1 MNEQLRILRP
11 YLRGLPIILLAMIA
25 GFLVAK
31 KYLSYVTPMFESTTK
46 IKLADINE
54 GAAGNNLFN
63 DLDVFASTN
72 KIATEIE
79 VLRSQILI
87 EQAMAGLG
95 LAEVLVR
102 TGRVMDKELFLE
114 KPFHHQLLIHDA
126 AYYNQELAITVKDTL
141 HYSVTPAGT
150 TTAFSGR
157 FGDTL
162 KLGNSASLIL
172 HINTELMAL
181 KPSLELMGE
190 YKLKKYSKERLIENV
205 SANLDVV
212 SVDKDVAILRI
223 IYKSNVPEKAAL
235 LTNALA
241 QAYINDYI
249 EEKFK
254 TADVTSEFLDQQIAK
269 VYQDLSRSEMKIQG
283 YRVDNNIINIRQETE
298 TDLRKLSQLKIQ
310 QTNVQMS
317 LEAIEELD
325 QYIKDGQGDFLKL
338 APNFEAFTDLLSTE
352 MIKKIKQL
360 QLEKADLLLI
370 YKADHELIGNVDKKI
385 KYYTDYF
392 IESIS
397 NTHKNL
403 ETKSNKLTSSIE
415 EAEKVFIGLPERER
429 ILAILDREF
438 QIHQQSYIFL
448 NEKRIEAEIAKAAKH
463 AFHRVIHQAGV
474 PQKPVSPNRPIIIIV
489 STLLGMI
496 GAMIFIFLVN
506 ASKARVNDLNSI
518 EKNTDI
524 PVLYGAPRLKT
535 GQATQSFF
543 KNEIFK
549 LDMKGLLPAHSS
561 IAFSAFG
568 KNHGV
573 RFHINHLLEVFAQE
587 QRNILLITFDEAY
600 FNSLPA
606 GRALLLSQAE
616 FTSFTF
622 AKLQAWYKDLC
633 SKYDLVLVD
642 NFTLH
647 ETTKPIVFMGLAD
660 QNICV
665 VDTRK
670 THLKRI
676 TELNVIKAKNGIQN
690 LSIALNNHKYSPSL
704 LREGLWLI
712 KNVRKIITRS

>member
-1 MNEQLRILRP
+1 
-11 YLRGLPIILLAMIA
+11 
-25 GFLVAK
+25 
-31 KYLSYVTPMFESTTK
+31 
-46 IKLADINE
+46 
-54 GAAGNNLFN
+54 
-63 DLDVFASTN
+63 
-72 KIATEIE
+72 
-79 VLRSQILI
+79 
-87 EQAMAGLG
+87 
-95 LAEVLVR
+95 
-102 TGRVMDKELFLE
+102 
-114 KPFHHQLLIHDA
+114 
-126 AYYNQELAITVKDTL
+126 
-141 HYSVTPAGT
+141 
-150 TTAFSGR
+150 
-157 FGDTL
+157 
-162 KLGNSASLIL
+162 
-172 HINTELMAL
+172 
-181 KPSLELMGE
+181 
-190 YKLKKYSKERLIENV
+190 
-205 SANLDVV
+205 
-212 SVDKDVAILRI
+212 
-223 IYKSNVPEKAAL
+223 
-235 LTNALA
+235 
-241 QAYINDYI
+241 
-249 EEKFK
+249 
-254 TADVTSEFLDQQIAK
+254 
-269 VYQDLSRSEMKIQG
+269 
-283 YRVDNNIINIRQETE
+283 
-298 TDLRKLSQLKIQ
+298 
-310 QTNVQMS
+310 
-317 LEAIEELD
+317 
-325 QYIKDGQGDFLKL
+325 
-338 APNFEAFTDLLSTE
+338 
-352 MIKKIKQL
+352 
-360 QLEKADLLLI
+360 
-370 YKADHELIGNVDKKI
+370 
-385 KYYTDYF
+385 
-392 IESIS
+392 
-397 NTHKNL
+397 
-403 ETKSNKLTSSIE
+403 
-415 EAEKVFIGLPERER
+415 
-429 ILAILDREF
+429 
-438 QIHQQSYIFL
+438 
-448 NEKRIEAEIAKAAKH
+448 
-463 AFHRVIHQAGV
+463 
-474 PQKPVSPNRPIIIIV
+474 
-489 STLLGMI
+489 MI